1 MNRYIP
7 LSLTSVVIT
16 CHVIKHM
23 RPIDDYCYEMLYQ
36 LLITLFRFMHKDMLR
51 GNLYTHV
58 VASGWWIPV
67 RI

>member
-1 MNRYIP
+1 MSCDMNRYIT

-23 RPIDDYCYEMLYQ
+23 RTIDDYCYETLYQ

-58 VASGWWIPV
+58 VASG
-67 RI
+67 